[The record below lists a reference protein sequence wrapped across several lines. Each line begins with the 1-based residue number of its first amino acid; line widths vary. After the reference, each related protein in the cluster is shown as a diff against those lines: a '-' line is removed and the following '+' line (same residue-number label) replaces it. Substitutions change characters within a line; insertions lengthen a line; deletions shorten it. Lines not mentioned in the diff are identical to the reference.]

1 MMMKAFSTDQNKYE
15 LVKVKNNDDD
25 YDDDVFNQ
33 ARKNQHDEGGI
44 EKNEMMMMLLMC
56 STNHDKFHQVE
67 VSHSQNEIISFAIQD
82 FLELGISEFS
92 LKQ

>member
-1 MMMKAFSTDQNKYE
+1 MMMKICSTDQNKYE
-15 LVKVKNNDDD
+15 LVKVENNDDD

-33 ARKNQHDEGGI
+33 ARKNQHDKGGV
-44 EKNEMMMMLLMC
+44 EKIEMMMMLLMC

-67 VSHSQNEIISFAIQD
+67 VSHSQNEIISSAIQD